1 MFPVATLLTSSETYC
16 KFKNYKPYVQI
27 HILVIKPNVGKLKSG
42 CKSTFFLFYYYYFFS
57 EKDVSSSKASITG
70 NCNKIIKIT
79 W

>member
-1 MFPVATLLTSSETYC
+1 MFPVATLLTSPETSC

-27 HILVIKPNVGKLKSG
+27 HILVIKQNVGKLKWG
-42 CKSTFFLFYYYYFFS
+42 CKSTNFFFFFFFS
-57 EKDVSSSKASITG
+57 EKDVFSSKVSITG